1 MFIWSLDL
9 LQYILALWIYRYF
22 LFISSMYR
30 RIIVEERRKSV
41 GKRFHKSY
49 SYTFNFTCA
58 SFFKLILLD
67 CSLINI
73 LYMYIFKHS
82 RLPYIRLLFLITEM
96 EETMPENF
104 KLS

>member
-58 SFFKLILLD
+58 SFLVDFAQLFSNQHLI
-67 CSLINI
+67 
-73 LYMYIFKHS
+73 YF
-82 RLPYIRLLFLITEM
+82 
-96 EETMPENF
+96 
-104 KLS
+104 

>member
-49 SYTFNFTCA
+49 SYTFNFTYA

-73 LYMYIFKHS
+73 LYTYIFKHS